1 MNKYILLAIIFVM
14 PFIVQGNDIKDNRQL
29 NKIHASPINDSYIIV
44 FNGSPKS
51 FSIDKISIDKPKER
65 LLKKMRFLSDED
77 DFAIKVFD
85 KKNKFLYTLGIGN
98 PFYANYQHIGFE
110 DRNYMGGLVSSAKV
124 EIAIPIHV
132 QPSYLIISKRN
143 ISGKFED
150 IQEIS
155 LD

>member
-1 MNKYILLAIIFVM
+1 MNKNILLAIIFVL
-14 PFIVQGNDIKDNRQL
+14 PFVVQSNDMKDIKQL
-29 NKIHASPINDSYIIV
+29 NKIHSNLINDSYIIV

-65 LLKKMRFLSDED
+65 LLKKMKFLSDED
-77 DFAIKVFD
+77 DFAIKVFN
-85 KKNKFLYTLGIGN
+85 KENKFLYTLGIGN

-110 DRNYMGGLVSSAKV
+110 DRDYMGGLVSSAKV
-124 EIAIPIHV
+124 EIAIPVHV
-132 QPSYLIISKRN
+132 QPSSLIISKRN
-143 ISGKFED
+143 INGSLED